1 MELVGRDA
9 ELAEVLAAVQRVPTA
24 GLVVAAVSGA
34 PGIGKSRLLAE
45 VADRLGERG
54 WRVLA
59 VAGDR
64 LERRVPYGVL
74 AASVR
79 GLAPENAY
87 TEGLRQ
93 DAMVALE
100 ADAPSF
106 PRACAVLTR
115 LLTAMS
121 AAGPTVVVAD
131 DLADL
136 DDDSLA
142 LFTVVFRRLAAA
154 PIALVTAA
162 RSHLA
167 RPCPAAEELLARL
180 GERGELVSVT
190 LGALDRDQI
199 AGVIAPVLGGPP
211 GEALSGQVHD
221 RAGGNPFFAIE
232 IARSLAEGGPA
243 GAVRLADAGAVLRR
257 MVAPAARPVAGALAV
272 LEAVELER
280 IALVAQLAGEPEAAV
295 AAAFDELVRAAVVV
309 RDGQRRY
316 RFAQRIVAEALYEE
330 IGPAQRRRLH
340 ARAASLMLA
349 ARERGEPTDL
359 LDLARH
365 VAASAAHGDA
375 AGVAVLAEA
384 ARHALR
390 TAPDAAAGFCERA
403 LAVLGPGA
411 PERAGLLALRSRALA
426 RAGRPEPAVE
436 PGREALTLLPAG
448 VERYRTA
455 TTVVTSL
462 YLLDRIDEAIEVAD
476 GEIAVGRPPAAMQA
490 QRAVMLAFAGRPEE
504 AARQGERAAAAVPE
518 SPAEE
523 VVVCEQLAILASML
537 GRHADTIALGD
548 RALRAGGDSLPLRLQ
563 ALAVCASTE
572 ALAGL
577 VTRAGSRW
585 REARE
590 LADDS
595 ANRFAGELALT
606 RVVLDWLG
614 GRWESALAGLHTTT
628 AELTVRRQVLLAA
641 ALGAVE
647 LEMRTWRG
655 EFTAAA
661 RLAALTPPR
670 MPNLADLHAWA
681 LAGHQAAT
689 GDRAAAAATL
699 RAALAQPGGAPYG
712 CLLLSRLIELDPSP
726 DERDALVKELVATRQ
741 TATPWATT
749 TLHRTL
755 GLVHRDPREL
765 RTAVADAES
774 GGLPFERARAQLA
787 LGELV
792 DGETPALDQAYRL
805 FALVGA
811 HGLRRRAGRRL
822 HELGAKVPRDRAG
835 TAGLLTESEERV
847 ARLVQQGMR
856 NREIAAALHYSPR
869 SIEVYLSRIY
879 AKLHV
884 SSRLELARAL
894 DQMDAR

>member
-1 MELVGRDA
+1 MTFAGREA
-9 ELAEVLAAVQRVPTA
+9 ELAGVLDAVSRVPTA

-34 PGIGKSRLLAE
+34 AGIGKSRLLAE
-45 VADRLGERG
+45 VAARLGERG

-79 GLAPENAY
+79 GLTPDNAY

-93 DAMVALE
+93 DALAVLE
-100 ADAPSF
+100 ADEASF
-106 PRACAVLTR
+106 PRACAALTR

-121 AAGPTVVVAD
+121 AAGPTAVLAD
-131 DLADL
+131 DLPDL

-142 LFTVVFRRLAAA
+142 LFTVVLRRLAAA

-162 RSHLA
+162 RGHLA

-180 GERGELVSVT
+180 GERGELVTVT
-190 LGALDRDQI
+190 LGPLDRDEI
-199 AGVIAPVLGGPP
+199 AGVIAPVLGEPP
-211 GEALSGQVHD
+211 DEGLSGQIHA

-232 IARSLAEGGPA
+232 IARSLDESGEI
-243 GAVRLADAGAVLRR
+243 RLAGTGAVLRR
-257 MVAPAARPVAGALAV
+257 VVAPAARPVAQALAV

-280 IALVAQLAGEPEAAV
+280 LALVAEVAGEPAATV
-295 AAAFDELVRAAVVV
+295 AAAFDELVRTAVVV

-316 RFAQRIVAEALYEE
+316 RFAHRIVAEALYEE

-340 ARAASLMLA
+340 ARAARPMLA

-365 VAASAAHGDA
+365 LAASATHGDA
-375 AGVAVLAEA
+375 TAVAVLAEA

-448 VERYRTA
+448 EERYRTA

-504 AARQGERAAAAVPE
+504 AARQGERAAACRPG

-537 GRHADTIALGD
+537 GRHADTVALGD

-577 VTRAGSRW
+577 VTRAGGRL
-585 REARE
+585 REATE
-590 LADDS
+590 LAGDS
-595 ANRFAGELALT
+595 PHRFTGELALT

-614 GRWESALAGLHTTT
+614 GRWETALAGLRTTT
-628 AELTVRRQVLLAA
+628 AELTVRRQALLAA

-655 EFTAAA
+655 EFAAAA
-661 RLAALTPPR
+661 RLAALVPPR

-681 LAGHQAAT
+681 LAGYRAAT
-689 GDRAAAAATL
+689 GDPAAAATL
-699 RAALAQPGGAPYG
+699 RAALDQPGGAPYG
-712 CLLLSRLIELDPSP
+712 CLLLSRLLELDPP
-726 DERDALVKELVATRQ
+726 PGERDALVKELVATPP
-741 TATPWATT
+741 TTPWAAT

-755 GLVHRDPREL
+755 GLVHRDPPEL
-765 RTAVADAES
+765 RRAVAEAES
-774 GGLPFERARAQLA
+774 GGLAFERARAQLA
-787 LGELV
+787 LGDLV
-792 DGETPALDQAYRL
+792 DDEVPALDDAYRL
-805 FALVGA
+805 FARLGA

-822 HELGAKVPRDRAG
+822 HELGAKVPRARAG
-835 TAGLLTESEERV
+835 GAGLLTESEERV

-856 NREIAAALHYSPR
+856 NREIAGALHYSPR

-894 DQMDAR
+894 DQMDARSHR